1 MKQLFLLVLSTFL
14 LIACSNDT
22 TDPNA
27 IDLQNL
33 TQVDYQSKDGAELI
47 IVDQKQLLE
56 LVEILQVI
64 PWQQNVKVLMSREED
79 GKLTLFVLENK
90 NMPERLYELFLWINH
105 DGNIEI
111 VNREKNAYSKLD
123 IEHSSKFKQA
133 IGMEEEN

>member
-1 MKQLFLLVLSTFL
+1 MVLSIFL
-14 LIACSNDT
+14 LIACSINA
-22 TDPNA
+22 TDSNS

-33 TQVDYQSKDGAELI
+33 TQVDFHSKDGTELI
-47 IVDQKQLLE
+47 IVNQEQLLE
-56 LVEILQVI
+56 LADHLQAI
-64 PWQQNVKVLMSREED
+64 PWQQNVKVKMSREED